1 MCYYIITQDRVTN
14 ITLNSF
20 RSIQSKKKSILPSF
34 IPSTLLFLSLCASK
48 FLTYILLL
56 LKQLLLKSLAKQIG
70 WQLIPSVLVHLRVFI
85 FHLLLKDH
93 FAGQNSR
100 FTGFFFF
107 FKTLNYLLHS
117 LLACMVSDEKSG
129 IIIIFVHLQIF
140 FLSH

>member
-107 FKTLNYLLHS
+107 KTLNYLLHS